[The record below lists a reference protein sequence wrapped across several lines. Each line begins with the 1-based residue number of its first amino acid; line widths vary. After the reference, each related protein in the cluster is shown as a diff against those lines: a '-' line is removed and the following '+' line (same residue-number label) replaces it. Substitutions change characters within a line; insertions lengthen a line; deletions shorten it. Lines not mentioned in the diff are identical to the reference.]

1 MLLQID
7 PIQTQAGFGARV
19 TGVDLTQE
27 LDSSVVSA
35 LQAALDRYAV
45 LVFPGQHK
53 LDAQTQTSFGA
64 HFGPLD
70 RSYLTT
76 MRKDLA
82 RPTSHVSYGEVSNID
97 AEGKIWDGNSR
108 RRLFFLANQLWHS
121 DTSYKA
127 VPTKVTLLWAKEV
140 TPDGGETE
148 FADMRAAW
156 DDLPSD
162 IKEKLRGKSAS
173 HSLFYARGLVGF
185 DDFSDEERSAFPP
198 VPHPLVR
205 QHPGSG
211 RTSLYLASYA
221 EHIIGMAKEE
231 GQELLEYLTEH
242 ATQPKYILSHT
253 WSPGDLVIW
262 DNGGTMHRGR
272 PYDEFKH
279 RRVLH
284 RTSANELAAPVPA

>member
-1 MLLQID
+1 MKIA
-7 PIQTQAGFGARV
+7 PIQDGFGARV
-19 TGVDLTQE
+19 TGVDLTRDVE
-27 LDSSVVSA
+27 PSTLASLREA
-35 LQAALDRYAV
+35 LNRYAV
-45 LVFPGQHK
+45 LVFPGQHQ
-53 LDAQTQTSFGA
+53 LDAQSQTKFGA

-82 RPTSHVSYGEVSNID
+82 RPTSHVSYGEVSNVD
-97 AEGKIWDGNSR
+97 AEGKIWDSTSR

-127 VPTKVTLLWAKEV
+127 IPTKVTLLWAKEV
-140 TPDGGETE
+140 TPEGGETE

-156 DDLPSD
+156 DDLDPQL
-162 IKEKLRGKSAS
+162 KEMIRGKRAS
-173 HSLFYARGLVGF
+173 HSLFYARGLAGF
-185 DDFSDEERSAFPP
+185 TDFSEEERAALPP

-205 QHPGSG
+205 HHAESG

-221 EHIIGMAKEE
+221 EYVIGLPPEE
-231 GQELLEYLTEH
+231 GHALLQRLTDHASQER
-242 ATQPKYILSHT
+242 YILSHAWT
-253 WSPGDLVIW
+253 PGDLVIW
-262 DNGGTMHRGR
+262 DNGCTMHRGR

-284 RTSANELAAPVPA
+284 RTSANEVSAPIPA